1 MTTLED
7 KMAGL
12 PGARRAKIEQRA
24 KALIMEENALRQLR
38 KAHRQTQAKVARR
51 LGIGQD
57 SVSRIERRSDML
69 ISTLRHYV
77 AAIGGNMRLI
87 VEFKDQPAIELNGIG
102 ALAKTS
108 DAKRAPSTRK
118 ARSSRSKRSKAA

>member
-12 PGARRAKIEQRA
+12 HAARRAKIEQRA
-24 KALIMEENALRQLR
+24 KALIVEENALRQLR
-38 KAHRQTQAKVARR
+38 KAHSQTQAKVARK

-69 ISTLRHYV
+69 ISTLRDYV

-87 VEFKDQPAIELNGIG
+87 VEFKDQPAIELNSIG
-102 ALAKTS
+102 SLAKRS
-108 DAKRAPSTRK
+108 DAKRAHSTRK
-118 ARSSRSKRSKAA
+118 TRSKRSKAA

>member
-12 PGARRAKIEQRA
+12 PAARRAKIEERA

-38 KAHRQTQAKVARR
+38 KAHNQTQAKIARK

-69 ISTLRHYV
+69 ISTLRDYV

-87 VEFKDQPAIELNGIG
+87 VEFKDQPAIELNSIG
-102 ALAKTS
+102 ALAKRF
-108 DAKRAPSTRK
+108 DAKRARSTRK
-118 ARSSRSKRSKAA
+118 ARAKRAKAA